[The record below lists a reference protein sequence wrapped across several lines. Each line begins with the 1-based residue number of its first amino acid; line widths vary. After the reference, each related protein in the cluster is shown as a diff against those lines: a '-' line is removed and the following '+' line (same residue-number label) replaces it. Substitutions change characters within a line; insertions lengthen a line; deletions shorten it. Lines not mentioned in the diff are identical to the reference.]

1 MSVKEGRGLGAKK
14 GSVASGFAGFGRDA
28 LQFFRELAEN
38 QNKTWFEENR
48 TRYEAQIRD
57 PARLL
62 VAELSVELGKRGLP
76 LHGDPRHAM
85 FRLNRDV
92 RFSADKSPYKT
103 NAGVALTRTGNKMS
117 PGVLYFHLDPMGC
130 FAAVGFYRPDPE
142 ALQAIRAR
150 IVEKSAAWL
159 AMEASLKKAG
169 LRVEPDEDALK
180 RLPRGFE
187 AVGAPELHEAL
198 RARSFVIREKLTQKI
213 VGTSELIPTLADF
226 AYRASPLLNFGWDA
240 MAGIAPAARFAPA
253 GRRSR

>member
-1 MSVKEGRGLGAKK
+1 MGAIRQSAAA
-14 GSVASGFAGFGRDA
+14 GFSGFGPDA
-28 LQFFRELAEN
+28 LRFFRELAEN
-38 QNKTWFEENR
+38 QNKSWFEANK
-48 TRYEAQIRD
+48 TRYETYIRD

-62 VAELSVELGKRGLP
+62 VAELSNELGKRGLP
-76 LHGDPRHAM
+76 LHGDPKHAM

-117 PGVLYFHLDPMGC
+117 PGVLYFHLDPAGC

-150 IVEKSAAWL
+150 VVEKSAAWL
-159 AMEASLKKAG
+159 AMEASLKKAS
-169 LRVEPDEDALK
+169 LRIEPDEDALK

-187 AVGAPELHEAL
+187 GIDAPELHDAL
-198 RARSFVIREKLTQKI
+198 RARSFVIRERLAQKI
-213 VGTSELIPTLADF
+213 VGSSALIPTLADF

-240 MAGIAPAARFAPA
+240 VAGIAPAARFAPA